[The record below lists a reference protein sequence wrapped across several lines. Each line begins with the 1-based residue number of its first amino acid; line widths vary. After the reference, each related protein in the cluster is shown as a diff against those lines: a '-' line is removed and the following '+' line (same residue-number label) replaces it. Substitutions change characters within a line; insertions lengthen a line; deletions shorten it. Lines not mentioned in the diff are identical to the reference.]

1 MYKNEKFSFK
11 LMISVNGYTEK
22 PTSKDYNKI
31 SFEEKEITISE
42 LEQFIKQG
50 YIFSCTYIDKEIKS
64 LFGYKKKERTVIHLY
79 IKEND
84 THHYFGSIAN
94 VFEYFSPDILGISY
108 GSLRN
113 YGLSNEKT
121 FQNSKCIIRKGTLLS
136 KSGNRGKK

>member
-1 MYKNEKFSFK
+1 M
-11 LMISVNGYTEK
+11 
-22 PTSKDYNKI
+22 
-31 SFEEKEITISE
+31 EEKE
-42 LEQFIKQG
+42 
-50 YIFSCTYIDKEIKS
+50 
-64 LFGYKKKERTVIHLY
+64 KKERTVIHLY

-136 KSGNRGKK
+136 KSGNSVLPNIRIYIQSLIFHITHCITIN